1 LFVSAGR
8 DDMEIKVTPT
18 YTKGID
24 GRTVTGFASIFG
36 NVDSYGDIVD
46 KGAFR
51 KTIKENG
58 RRVKHL
64 WMHDQWEPPTA
75 AIKEMRETGRD
86 ELPDVVQDNYPEATG
101 GLLVTREYLDTPR
114 GNEILEGIKA
124 GAISEMSFGF
134 DTVKQKVE
142 KLEVGDDDT
151 SDVNF
156 GANSA
161 TVAMKMLAK
170 FTRPPASFV
179 VLLELIQELKSGS
192 HIDEWLAEN
201 PHVSPEPIH
210 QALDTLGNLPVEA
223 EPPTEVDNT
232 ELQKALTLDL
242 LARLAIAERE
252 YPIFSGP
259 TL

>member
-1 LFVSAGR
+1 
-8 DDMEIKVTPT
+8 
-18 YTKGID
+18 
-24 GRTVTGFASIFG
+24 
-36 NVDSYGDIVD
+36 
-46 KGAFR
+46 
-51 KTIKENG
+51 
-58 RRVKHL
+58 
-64 WMHDQWEPPTA
+64 
-75 AIKEMRETGRD
+75 
-86 ELPDVVQDNYPEATG
+86 
-101 GLLVTREYLDTPR
+101 VTREYLDTPR

-142 KLEVGDDDT
+142 KLEVGDDVVSVRRLKELRLWDT